1 MARLLALGFS
11 NSFCVEREATA
22 SGKENST
29 PATRSRYAFF
39 VRFL

>member
-1 MARLLALGFS
+1 MARLLALGVFS
-11 NSFCVEREATA
+11 GFGVEREATA